1 MLDEQPLYYGLD
13 RAVVSGGL
21 TGGVFSGAGYGV
33 STVRAAPRR
42 SLSPA
47 TRLLESARARGKVV
61 GPTIDQRTGWEV
73 GRFLVDEHG
82 NVMIEPVGG
91 YTKGGGPGF
100 VQTRYPNGSYY
111 QRLDPGHPEPGITWP
126 HGHGY
131 LLGTGPGRKGA
142 GPSLD
147 MLGNSTDPRGFDAH
161 WRVRW

>member
-91 YTKGGGPGF
+91 YTKGGGPGW
-100 VQTRYPNGSYY
+100 VQTFYENQSYY
-111 QRLDPGHPEPGITWP
+111 QRLDLGHRHIPWR

-131 LLGTGPGRKGA
+131 LEGTGLGRTGA
-142 GPSLD
+142 GLPID
-147 MLGNSTDPRGFDAH
+147 IWGNVVDPESPAAH
-161 WRVRW
+161 WKVR